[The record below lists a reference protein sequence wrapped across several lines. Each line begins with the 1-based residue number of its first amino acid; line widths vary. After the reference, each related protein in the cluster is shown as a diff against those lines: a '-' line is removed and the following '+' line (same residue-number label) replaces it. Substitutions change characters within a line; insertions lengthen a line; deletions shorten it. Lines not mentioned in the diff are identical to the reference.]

1 MKNICVYC
9 SASNGLD
16 KSYHSDAQKMGELLA
31 ENDYNLVYGGSD
43 FGLMGEVAKA
53 VKGGGGKVL
62 GVMPKKLYEFV
73 KHEGG
78 NCDDFIL
85 TEEMRE
91 RKAKMDENSD
101 AVIALAGGFGTLE
114 EISEI
119 LDHKIIGYNTK
130 PIIFLNTNGF
140 YDNLFK
146 FFEQIIAENFAR
158 KDVYKLYYL
167 AKTPE
172 DAIEYLKS
180 YVPNEIPKSVEEIY
194 VSKV

>member
-1 MKNICVYC
+1 MKKVCIYC

-16 KSYHSDAQKMGELLA
+16 KSYHKEAQKMGELLA
-31 ENDYNLVYGGSD
+31 KNGYDLVYGGSD

-53 VKGGGGKVL
+53 VKSGGGKVL
-62 GVMPKKLYEFV
+62 GVMPKKLHEFV

-78 NCDDFIL
+78 NCDVFIL

-91 RKAKMDENSD
+91 RKAKMDENAD

-130 PIIFLNTNGF
+130 PVIFLNTNGF
-140 YDNLFK
+140 YDKLFE
-146 FFEQIIAENFAR
+146 FFEHLINENFAR
-158 KDVYKLYYL
+158 QSVRELYYL
-167 AKTPE
+167 AQTPE
-172 DAIEYLKS
+172 DVIEYLKN
-180 YVPNEIPKSVEEIY
+180 YTPNQIPKSVEDIS
-194 VSKV
+194 VNK